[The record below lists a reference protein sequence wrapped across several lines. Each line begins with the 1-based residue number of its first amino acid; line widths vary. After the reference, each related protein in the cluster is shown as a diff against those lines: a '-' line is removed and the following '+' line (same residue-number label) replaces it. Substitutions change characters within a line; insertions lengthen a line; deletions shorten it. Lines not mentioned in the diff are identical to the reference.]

1 MVAPFA
7 RPGHRLRLGLD
18 EHPATAKQSR
28 VELPLVLSDH
38 ADWRELTA
46 TIPATGAEEIW
57 ITHGREDALQ
67 HWCESQGLFA
77 KPLSLHGREEE
88 AGE

>member
-1 MVAPFA
+1 MSI
-7 RPGHRLRLGLD
+7 RQR
-18 EHPATAKQSR
+18 AKQSR

-38 ADWRELTA
+38 ADWGELTA

-67 HWCESQGLFA
+67 HWCESQGCS
-77 KPLSLHGREEE
+77 PNPCRCMGEEE

>member
-1 MVAPFA
+1 MSI
-7 RPGHRLRLGLD
+7 RQR
-18 EHPATAKQSR
+18 AKQSR

-67 HWCESQGLFA
+67 HWCESRGLFA